1 MENRLVHIDF
11 LKGLAIFLM
20 VMGHVLSWSM
30 ADSGCPR
37 TVDSWF
43 VREVIYSFHMPLFMF
58 MSGYVIDL
66 KNKTWS
72 WDVSSKA
79 ISSRLRTLLLPCLS
93 FKVLGI
99 IASVVVGGN
108 IIFNGDMPWFLRAL
122 FEIALLFTAIKWLLH
137 KMKVVNRVVEI
148 VCLMSG
154 YGLIFILTHLF
165 RNTAIDEW
173 ISFTQFQIMYPYF
186 ILGYAF
192 RKFEMNLKGNWIYTL
207 MVVVYAF
214 AFYYYQYAQLSS
226 SVHSAIR
233 YVAALSGIFVV
244 YQLAFTYCKSKSWVV
259 KSFAYFGR
267 HSIEI
272 YLLSNYFI
280 PRVPKI
286 GKLIYETSLIPNEYL
301 ATSIFM
307 QNVTGIALSVYC
319 VMCCLLVMKIIEKS
333 QILALLFFGRKSQLS

>member
-1 MENRLVHIDF
+1 MNRLVHIDF

-30 ADSGCPR
+30 TDSGCPR

-79 ISSRLRTLLLPCLS
+79 VSSRLRTLLLPCAS
-93 FKVLGI
+93 FKALGI
-99 IASVVVGGN
+99 IVSIIVGGR
-108 IIFNGDMPWFLRAL
+108 IILNGDMPWFLRSL
-122 FEIALLFTAIKWLLH
+122 FEIALLFTVIKWLLY
-137 KMKVVNRVVEI
+137 KLKVVSRVVEI

-154 YGLIFILTHLF
+154 YVIIFILTHLF

-186 ILGYAF
+186 IFGYVF
-192 RKFEMNLKGNWIYTL
+192 RKFEMNLKGNRIYTS
-207 MVVVYAF
+207 MVVVYAL

-233 YVAALSGIFVV
+233 YVLALSGIYIV
-244 YQLAFTYCKSKSWVV
+244 YQLAYTYCKSNGRVV
-259 KSFAYFGR
+259 KYFAYFGG

-286 GKLIYETSLIPNEYL
+286 GKIIYETSLIPNEYL
-301 ATSIFM
+301 ATSILI
-307 QNVTGIALSVYC
+307 QSVISIVLSVYC
-319 VMCCLLVMKIIEKS
+319 VTCCLLVMKIIEKS
-333 QILALLFFGRKSQLS
+333 RILALLFFGRR

>member
-1 MENRLVHIDF
+1 MGRLVHIDF
-11 LKGLAIFLM
+11 LKGMAIFLM

-30 ADSGCPR
+30 TDSGCPR

-79 ISSRLRTLLLPCLS
+79 VSSRLRTLLLPCLS

-99 IASVVVGGN
+99 IASIIVGGS
-108 IIFNGDMPWFLRAL
+108 IIINGDMPWFLRAL
-122 FEIALLFTAIKWLLH
+122 FEIALLFTIIKWLLY
-137 KMKVVNRVVEI
+137 KMKVENKIVEI
-148 VCLMSG
+148 GCFMLG

-165 RNTAIDEW
+165 RNTAVDEW

-186 ILGYAF
+186 ICGYVF
-192 RKFEMNLKGNWIYTL
+192 RKYETNFKGNWIYTL
-207 MVVVYAF
+207 MVVIYAL
-214 AFYYYQYAQLSS
+214 AFYYYQYVQLSS
-226 SVHSAIR
+226 SIHSAIR
-233 YVAALSGIFVV
+233 YILALAGIFIV
-244 YQLAFTYCKSKSWVV
+244 YQLAFTYCKSNSRVV
-259 KSFAYFGR
+259 GIFEYLGG

-280 PRVPKI
+280 PRVPQI
-286 GKLIYETSLIPNEYL
+286 GKFIYETSLIPNEYL

-307 QNVTGIALSVYC
+307 QSVIGIALSVYC
-319 VMCCLLVMKIIEKS
+319 VVCCLLVMKIIEKS
-333 QILALLFFGRKSQLS
+333 QILALLFFGRKRQLS